1 MHCSCTLHMSQPPVE
16 RERRVMYTG
25 FGLPAKEAAGE
36 GQQRAMAAIGAVR
49 EGAYKTVSQAPGH
62 TG

>member
-1 MHCSCTLHMSQPPVE
+1 
-16 RERRVMYTG
+16 MYTG
-25 FGLPAKEAAGE
+25 FGLPAKEQIGA
-36 GQQRAMAAIGAVR
+36 GQQRALAAIGGVR

>member
-1 MHCSCTLHMSQPPVE
+1 MSQPPVD

-25 FGLPAKEAAGE
+25 FGLPARDVVGA

-62 TG
+62 V

>member
-1 MHCSCTLHMSQPPVE
+1 
-16 RERRVMYTG
+16 MYTG
-25 FGLPAKEAAGE
+25 FGLPPQAVAATR
-36 GQQRAMAAIGAVR
+36 QQAATAAIGAVR

>member
-1 MHCSCTLHMSQPPVE
+1 
-16 RERRVMYTG
+16 MYTG
-25 FGLPAKEAAGE
+25 FGLPAKDEVGE
-36 GQQRAMAAIGAVR
+36 GQQRAIAAIGAVR